1 MKVRVLG
8 ILVLVAVSSA
18 GWAQQN
24 SQFGSFSGRVVTE
37 WLPDG
42 RRMKLL
48 EQFSY
53 TAPTGE
59 QWRAPAGSIV
69 DGASIPPWAWP
80 LIGGP
85 FEGRY
90 REASVIHDVAC
101 DEKKRPWQSVHRAF
115 YTAMRAN
122 GVGEIKA
129 KTMYAAVYHQGP
141 RWERTIELLA
151 TRAQETEKI
160 HELSGKA
167 LKGEELGDLRAKYST
182 HTESPGQLIAYRAS
196 YTPEPP
202 KLERNDF
209 DELVKAIEASNMSLE
224 QIEDYATKIKPG
236 T

>member
-8 ILVLVAVSSA
+8 ILILATISST
-18 GWAQQN
+18 GWAQHN

-59 QWRAPAGSIV
+59 QWRAPVGSIV
-69 DGASIPPWAWP
+69 DGASIPPWAWS

-101 DEKKRPWQSVHRAF
+101 DEKKRSWQSVHRAF

-122 GVGEIKA
+122 GVAEMKA
-129 KTMYAAVYHQGP
+129 KKMFAAVYHYGP
-141 RWERTIELLA
+141 RWDRTIELLA
-151 TRAQETEKI
+151 TRAEETEKI
-160 HELSGKA
+160 HELSAKA
-167 LKGEELGDLRAKYST
+167 LKGEKLGDLRPKYYAL
-182 HTESPGQLIAYRAS
+182 TERPGQLITYRAS
-196 YTPEPP
+196 YTPTPP

-209 DELVKAIEASNMSLE
+209 DELVKAIEVSNMSLE
-224 QIEDYATKIKPG
+224 QIEDYPTNIKPG
-236 T
+236 R